1 MSKVIFLTDH
11 RSAGAVGEPP
21 SGAAR
26 TKDGALLDA
35 RHRPLRDLRISVTDR
50 CNFRCTYCMPR
61 EVFDSHYA
69 FMPHSSLLSFAEIAR
84 VAAVAVQSGVRK
96 LRLTGGVP
104 DRKTTRLNYIH
115 SCAYLTSHSP
125 LKHKTNS

>member
-11 RSAGAVGEPP
+11 RSASAVGEPP

-61 EVFDSHYA
+61 EVFDRPYA
-69 FMPHSSLLSFAEIAR
+69 FIPPSSLLRFDAIAP
-84 VAAVAVQSGVRK
+84 VAAVAVPSGVRQ

-104 DRKTTRLNYIH
+104 LLRHLIDTLVGTLGMRAVKERL
-115 SCAYLTSHSP
+115 
-125 LKHKTNS
+125 